1 MKSKFLNDIEN
12 KINNTPFFHFTGD
25 KEEKEYIRENGC
37 TYVIKDGYGGKY
49 AIIKDKKT
57 KEFLQIPIY
66 EN

>member
-25 KEEKEYIRENGC
+25 KEEKEYIRNNNC
-37 TYVIKDGYGGKY
+37 TYKTKYIYGRKI

-57 KEFLQIPIY
+57 REVLELPLIDY
-66 EN
+66 